1 MTPTLRTRASL
12 SSLLVALLVLGG
24 CASQDTAPSGDAE
37 TPAQTQQQQ
46 PADALSA
53 LRSQANRGDM
63 DSQFQLGSA
72 YFIGNAPAAQAPPG
86 APTPPAD
93 NPPRDLKQ
101 AEYWWK
107 QAADRGH
114 SMAAVSLAYLY
125 TGRDNPEFANQ
136 QAMLKILA
144 LTVRGKARRPR
155 DLAARYGGEEFV
167 ALLPNTPLEHAIDIA
182 ERIRQAVV
190 GLHAQHEDNEG
201 GIVTVSIGVATAVPR
216 PGDEVAA
223 LVEAADA
230 AVYRAKEAGRN
241 RVVAAGP

>member
-1 MTPTLRTRASL
+1 MSRI
-12 SSLLVALLVLGG
+12 GK
-24 CASQDTAPSGDAE
+24 APSPVPSGVDVTVAGGRVTVKGPKGSLEREIPGVITIRQEGDE
-37 TPAQTQQQQ
+37 
-46 PADALSA
+46 L
-53 LRSQANRGDM
+53 
-63 DSQFQLGSA
+63 
-72 YFIGNAPAAQAPPG
+72 
-86 APTPPAD
+86 
-93 NPPRDLKQ
+93 
-101 AEYWWK
+101 
-107 QAADRGH
+107 
-114 SMAAVSLAYLY
+114 
-125 TGRDNPEFANQ
+125 
-136 QAMLKILA
+136 LKILA